1 MLKALLRVRLR
12 AMLAAFF
19 TRRGGSGS
27 RAGKKRSPVGY
38 VVLLVYCLGAF
49 GFLFYTSFSQLAV
62 AYFPAGLGWLYFVMF
77 SIMAFALMLLGSVF
91 TAKAQL
97 FEAKDNDLLL
107 SMPVKPGRILLSRM
121 AALLALDYLYEAVVA
136 VPVLLAWLRY
146 GEASAMGLVAFVLIV
161 LALPLFSV
169 AISCLF
175 AWLLSLVTSRLR
187 STTLLTMVLSIA
199 LMLGYFLLCA
209 RMNRYIALVAENGQQ
224 LAHALGAFRPL
235 YWLGQAAAEASVGS
249 LLLTLLWLLAPFA
262 LAYVL
267 LSRSFVRLV
276 TTQRG
281 HARVYRA
288 KQPLRV
294 RTPAHALFS
303 RELARLLS
311 SAGYMLN
318 AGLGLIFE
326 LVLAVL
332 LLVKRDTVRQ
342 LLSQLDAAELP
353 LAPLALLA
361 MFLVTS
367 MVYLTSCSVSL
378 EGKSYWLLRALPVET
393 KRVLRAKLRLANVL
407 SVPPALCLAAAAAL
421 ALRLHVSQALLMA
434 ACQLL
439 FSLLVSNVGL
449 IEDLR
454 HCNLHWT
461 NEMQAVK
468 QGLGTLFTMLLGWG
482 FALALGAVYLLL
494 LVRVMEPKV
503 FLCALLGTLLAGVVV
518 SLRWLDTHGCARFE
532 SLG

>member
-1 MLKALLRVRLR
+1 MLNALLRVRLQ

-19 TRRGGSGS
+19 GKRASSGK
-27 RAGKKRSPVGY
+27 RAGKKRSPVVY
-38 VVLLVYCLGAF
+38 VALLVYCLAAF

-77 SIMAFALMLLGSVF
+77 AMMAFALMFMGSVF
-91 TAKAQL
+91 TTKAQL
-97 FEAKDNDLLL
+97 FEARDNELLL
-107 SMPVKPGRILLSRM
+107 SMPVRPGLILLSRM
-121 AALLALDYLYEAVVA
+121 AALLMLNYLYELVVA

-146 GEASAMGLVAFVLIV
+146 GRVYALGLAAFVCVV
-161 LALPLFSV
+161 LVLPLFSMAV
-169 AISCLF
+169 SCLF
-175 AWLLSLVTSRLR
+175 AWLLSLLTSRLR
-187 STTLLTMVLSIA
+187 STTLLTMVLSVA
-199 LMLGYFLLCA
+199 FMLAYFLLCA
-209 RMNRYIALVAENGQQ
+209 RMNRYISLIASNGQQ
-224 LAHALGAFRPL
+224 LAHTFGAVLPLEWLGSAIASGALGK
-235 YWLGQAAAEASVGS
+235 
-249 LLLTLLWLLAPFA
+249 LLLTLLWTLAPFA

-281 HARVYRA
+281 QARARYEKKPPRVLSADRA
-288 KQPLRV
+288 LVK
-294 RTPAHALFS
+294 
-303 RELARLLS
+303 RELARLTS
-311 SAGYMLN
+311 SANYMLN

-342 LLSQLDAAELP
+342 TLSQLGAAQLP

-378 EGKSYWLLRALPVET
+378 EGKSYWLLRAMPIET
-393 KRVLRAKLRLANVL
+393 KRILRAKLRLANLL
-407 SVPPALCLAAAAAL
+407 SVPPALCLTVAAAL
-421 ALRLHVSQALLMA
+421 VLRLSVAEVLLMA
-434 ACQLL
+434 VCQTL
-439 FSLLVSNVGL
+439 FCLLVSNVGL

-461 NEMQAVK
+461 NEAQAVK

-494 LVRVMEPKV
+494 LSRVMEPRP
-503 FLCALLGTLLAGVVV
+503 FLCALFGALLAGVAV
-518 SLRWLDTHGCARFE
+518 SLRWLDTRGCARFE
-532 SLG
+532 ALD